1 MDGMNLV
8 SKEGVAVNRRSGAL
22 VLSKGA
28 GSFDELGDYAVQID
42 DALDIEE
49 TASAIERA
57 LEIAKD
63 ERQVALEGAR
73 AVVEAT
79 KPEDWIYSQI
89 DDLEAIAEGGE
100 PRSAANRSG
109 NRT

>member
-1 MDGMNLV
+1 MCSSDL
-8 SKEGVAVNRRSGAL
+8 GVAVNRRGGAL

-28 GSFDELGDYAVQID
+28 GSFDELEDFAVKIN

-63 ERQVALEGAR
+63 EKQNALEQAR
-73 AVVEAT
+73 AVVEAA

-100 PRSAANRSG
+100 PRSATRLDS
-109 NRT
+109 